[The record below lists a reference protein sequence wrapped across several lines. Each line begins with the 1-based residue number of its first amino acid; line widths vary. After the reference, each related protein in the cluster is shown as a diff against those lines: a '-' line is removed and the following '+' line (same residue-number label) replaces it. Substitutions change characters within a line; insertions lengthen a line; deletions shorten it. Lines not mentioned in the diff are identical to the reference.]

1 MDLSHTYAEREQRAQ
16 LEKFKQSINQWVSE
30 VPDLTTPHY
39 NKYDDLMKPE
49 AYDEIR
55 ELVSND
61 LLPLRGGRKEIHQF
75 HEYPFYEN
83 WQIDRKLDTLIYFTQ
98 VWVHRRVECPIAK
111 KIVLVCHKLRN
122 IIENNLPFTVFY
134 LLSNKQSNFRSPYT
148 HSTYEGRENRND
160 WYVMRPEEK
169 HLFGIIVNQDSKIKQ
184 LEERMEY
191 LEKQFQNISD
201 IQHKP
206 QNNVQTGDLIALT
219 GNPFDDF

>member
-55 ELVSND
+55 ELVSNMYID
-61 LLPLRGGRKEIHQF
+61 SVSRGFGNFIRKCAL
-75 HEYPFYEN
+75 YEN
-83 WQIDRKLDTLIYFTQ
+83 WQIDRELDLLISFTQ
-98 VWVHRRVECPIAK
+98 KWINLSPDN
-111 KIVLVCHKLRN
+111 KISQEVVSICHKLRN

-134 LLSNKQSNFRSPYT
+134 LLSNKQSNFRCPYT

-191 LEKQFQNISD
+191 LEKQFQNISE